1 MKTLFEVLFTVVLL
15 GKAGLSEI
23 EGIEQMGVDI
33 A

>member
-23 EGIEQMGVDI
+23 EGIDEIGVDLT
-33 A
+33 

>member
-15 GKAGLSEI
+15 GKAGLCEI
-23 EGIEQMGVDI
+23 KGIEEMGVDI